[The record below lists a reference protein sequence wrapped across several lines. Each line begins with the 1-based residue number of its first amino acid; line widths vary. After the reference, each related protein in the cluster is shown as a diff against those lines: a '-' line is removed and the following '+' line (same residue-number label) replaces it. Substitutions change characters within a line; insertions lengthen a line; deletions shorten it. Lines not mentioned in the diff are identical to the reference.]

1 MRRLFLLLAALV
13 FAAPA
18 NAEWWEART
27 EHFVIYSQDNE
38 RDTRAFALDLER
50 FDHALR
56 SMRLTKFEPITADW
70 QRVVI
75 YRTGDVD
82 DIGRLAHS
90 SGAAGFYLPQMNPV
104 AFTPVRDNKPSASI
118 IKRDSR
124 TDLDPRSV
132 LFHEYAHAFMLQ
144 NFPTAYPS
152 WYVEA
157 FAETVAT
164 IDLKPDGTFHVG
176 NPPNWRSDAL
186 FNYMLTVTPS
196 SLLAS
201 TAKPD
206 GEDFYGYYSVGWL
219 MNHYLTFE
227 PSRKGQLITYLRL
240 VNGGMNSAP
249 AARQAFGDLRRL
261 DSEIASYKRRGK
273 LLGILVRPP
282 TAANA
287 QVTMRR
293 LGPDEEAI
301 MRSKARTKAGVTRS
315 EARDV
320 ASDARAVAR
329 AYPNS
334 YPVYVEL
341 AEAEFDAR
349 RFAEAEAAAD
359 RALQIRPD
367 GAEALIAKGAIL
379 LERGKEDKRYLPQA
393 RIWFAKAHDQDIKN
407 PEPLVGNYLTYFYE
421 GGAIPES
428 ALIGLEQA
436 YDKARQDSDLRL
448 LLGRQLLAERKGPLA
463 KEVMLPLALDPHE
476 SKLQKTVRGVL
487 DLVDAGKVADGYAK
501 LAEQMAKWEAEAKKG
516 GND

>member
-1 MRRLFLLLAALV
+1 MRRIFVLFAILF

-18 NAEWWEART
+18 QAEWWEART
-27 EHFVIYSQDNE
+27 DHFVIYSQDSQAG
-38 RDTRAFALDLER
+38 TRAFALDLER

-56 SMRLTKFEPITADW
+56 SLRATKLAPVTADW
-70 QRVVI
+70 QRVII

-82 DIGRLAHS
+82 HIGRLAHAP
-90 SGAAGFYLPQMNPV
+90 GAAGFYLPQMNPV
-104 AFTPVRDNKPSASI
+104 AFTPVRDNKPTASI

-124 TDLDPRSV
+124 TNLDPRSV
-132 LFHEYAHAFMLQ
+132 LFHEYAHAYMLQ

-152 WYVEA
+152 WYIEA

-176 NPPNWRSDAL
+176 NPPNWRADAL
-186 FNYMLTVTPS
+186 FNSMMTVTPS

-206 GEDFYGYYSVGWL
+206 GEDQYGWYTVGWL

-240 VNGGMNSAP
+240 VNGGMDSAP

-261 DSEIASYKRRGK
+261 DSEIASYKRSGRLG
-273 LLGILVRPP
+273 GILVRPP
-282 TAANA
+282 TAAPSNVA
-287 QVTMRR
+287 LRK

-301 MRSKARTKAGVTRS
+301 MRSKSRTKAGVTRT

-320 ASDARAVAR
+320 ASDARGVAR

-359 RALQIRPD
+359 RALQLNPE
-367 GAEALIAKGAIL
+367 GAEALIAKGIIL
-379 LERGKEDKRYLPQA
+379 LERGKEDKRFLPQS
-393 RIWFAKAHDQDIKN
+393 RIWFAKAHDLDTKN
-407 PEPLVGNYLTYFYE
+407 PQPKVGNYLSYFYE

-436 YDKARQDSDLRL
+436 YGEAGQDSGLRL
-448 LLGRQLLAERKGPLA
+448 VLGRQLLAEGKGPLA
-463 KEVMLPLALDPHE
+463 REILTPLGLNPHE
-476 SKLQKTVRGVL
+476 SKGKKQIRAVIELIDG
-487 DLVDAGKVADGYAK
+487 GKVRDAYAK
-501 LAEQMAKWEAEAKKG
+501 LAQEMAKAEADAKKG
-516 GND
+516 E